1 MSTRSRIVVNPG
13 SGQRRVAL
21 SATCDRITVLG
32 AGQGAREERVQPCA
46 EQRLTVRRG
55 RMAVVC
61 DGTLS
66 ILEEGESIAIAPGV
80 PHAWWSTRAGELCVE
95 IESDDAPGGAQ
106 DPVASG
112 RISPWRSWSWFS
124 HAPTGWA
131 PSASR

>member
-13 SGQRRVAL
+13 SGQRRAAPSGTRAPLPGGPGQRRVAL

-46 EQRLTVRRG
+46 EQRLTVGRG

-95 IESDDAPGGAQ
+95 IE
-106 DPVASG
+106 
-112 RISPWRSWSWFS
+112 
-124 HAPTGWA
+124 
-131 PSASR
+131 

>member
-61 DGTLS
+61 DGALS
-66 ILEEGESIAIAPGV
+66 ILEAGESIAIAPGV

-95 IESDDAPGGAQ
+95 IDA
-106 DPVASG
+106 DPEAFALPHPSPRRGRRVSVASG
-112 RISPWRSWSWFS
+112 ARRLTVRI
-124 HAPTGWA
+124 
-131 PSASR
+131 AS